1 MAVVA
6 VLGFACT
13 IPKLIEE
20 GNNVANIIDKSLDLI
35 TITVPPALPA
45 TMSVGVAFAVR
56 RLKQQQ
62 IYCISPPRVN
72 VSGRVQIMVFDKTGT
87 LTEDGLQILGVRGI
101 EGDLLANDGEAAH
114 FTDFVD
120 TIKDIIPSDPFSV
133 PLNNNVLM
141 SEAMA
146 SCHSI
151 TLVDGELVGDPLEIK
166 MFWSTGW
173 ELDERAQ
180 TVGSEA
186 VLCHVTPP

>member
-1 MAVVA
+1 
-6 VLGFACT
+6 
-13 IPKLIEE
+13 
-20 GNNVANIIDKSLDLI
+20 
-35 TITVPPALPA
+35 
-45 TMSVGVAFAVR
+45 
-56 RLKQQQ
+56 
-62 IYCISPPRVN
+62 
-72 VSGRVQIMVFDKTGT
+72 MVFDKTGT